1 MSTDAVNVADRIL
14 RAGRSAPQRMAIRVR
29 GDVEPREVSYA
40 DLERDVRRFA
50 GVLRSRGIG
59 EEQRILIAL
68 PDGPELIVAFLGA
81 IWAGAVPV
89 LVNPFLKPDDYRFFL
104 DDARARLLIA
114 MRTLAET
121 PAVAAVGVAALSP
134 EAARGG
140 SFWAAIDAAE
150 AAGAALER
158 HPDDPAFW
166 LYSSGTTGRP
176 KGTIHLQRNIPT
188 VVQSYGAH
196 VLGIIADDVVYASS
210 KLFFAYGLGASLYL
224 PLSAGATVVLVGDP
238 FQPER
243 TWRVLEA
250 ERPTLFFSVPSAYRA
265 LLDHPFAR
273 KREVCVQI
281 RHCLSAGE
289 GLPVSVFEDWQA
301 ATGREIL
308 DGIGSTEMLHI
319 YLSNFAGEARG
330 GSLGRVVPGYDVE
343 VVDESGRATAPGEP
357 GVMRVRGSSMAAGY
371 WRRLEASRR
380 AFRGEWYDTG
390 DQAVRDADGTYR
402 IVGRADDMLKVSG
415 QWVAPADV
423 EAVIARVGGVRE
435 CAVVGRA
442 DAAGLTELAVCVLAT
457 PDADRVAVEA
467 AIEARCAAELP
478 RYKRPRT
485 IRWVDEFPRTATGKL
500 QRFRLREIVAG

>member
-1 MSTDAVNVADRIL
+1 MSVESVNVAEGIL
-14 RAGRSAPQRMAIRVR
+14 RAGHAHPERTAIRVR
-29 GDVEPREVSYA
+29 GDVEPRDVSYA

-50 GVLRSRGIG
+50 SVLRERGIG
-59 EEQRILIAL
+59 EEQRILVAL

-81 IWAGAVPV
+81 IWVGAVPV

-104 DDARARLLIA
+104 GDARARLLIA
-114 MRTLAET
+114 TRTLAEA
-121 PAVAAVGVAALSP
+121 PAVAGVGVATLSP
-134 EAARGG
+134 EPPRAG
-140 SFWAAIDAAE
+140 SFWNAIDQAE
-150 AAGAALER
+150 AAGDALDR
-158 HPDDPAFW
+158 HADDPAFW

-188 VVQSYGAH
+188 VIESYGAH
-196 VLGIIADDVVYASS
+196 VLGITSRDVVYASS
-210 KLFFAYGLGASLYL
+210 KLFFAYGLGASLYM
-224 PLSAGATVVLVGDP
+224 PLAAGATVVLVGDP

-243 TWRVLEA
+243 TWRVLDT

-265 LLDHPFAR
+265 LLDHPFVR
-273 KREVCVQI
+273 KREACEPM

-289 GLPVSVFEDWQA
+289 GLPSSVFEDWRA
-301 ATGREIL
+301 ATAREIL

-319 YLSNFAGEARG
+319 YLSNFAGEARP

-343 VVDESGRATAPGEP
+343 IVDESGRPTAPGDP
-357 GVMRVRGSSMAAGY
+357 GVMRVRGTSMALGY

-423 EAVIARVGGVRE
+423 ETVIARVGGVRE

-442 DAAGLTELAVCVLAT
+442 DAAGLTELAVCVIAAV
-457 PDADRVAVEA
+457 DADRGAVES

-485 IRWVDEFPRTATGKL
+485 IRWVEEFPRTATGKL
-500 QRFRLREIVAG
+500 QRFRLREIVAS